1 MNMRIFASILVLVL
15 LLGAD
20 AYAQD
25 YWFGFEYNT
34 VMASGDAA
42 NFIGDWSWRGGSF
55 GGRRL
60 VRENTTVGFWTGWH
74 VMNEVSAETV
84 SFRGE
89 ENNLDFSG
97 TQYRYLN
104 SFPIMVNGH
113 WYGGTMGRFRP
124 YIGLN
129 VGTYFIERRVEVG
142 LFVFDDDN
150 WHFGLAPE
158 VGVTFPLGWRAR
170 GLFNARFNWAA
181 STGGSGD
188 ITYWNLG
195 FGVAWM

>member
-1 MNMRIFASILVLVL
+1 MRILASILLLVL
-15 LLGAD
+15 FLGAD

-34 VMASGDAA
+34 VQASGDAA
-42 NFIGDWSWRGGSF
+42 NFAGGWSWRGGSF
-55 GGRRL
+55 GGRKM
-60 VRENTTVGFWTGWH
+60 VRDNTSVGFWAGWH
-74 VMNEVSAETV
+74 VMDEKTDETV
-84 SFRGE
+84 SFRGD
-89 ENNLDFSG
+89 NRNIDLSG
-97 TQYRYLN
+97 MQYRYIN
-104 SFPIMVNGH
+104 SFPIMLNAH

-129 VGTYFIERRVEVG
+129 AGTYFIERRVEVG
-142 LFVFDDDN
+142 LVAIDDDN

-181 STGGSGD
+181 SSGGSGD

>member
-1 MNMRIFASILVLVL
+1 MRILASTLLLVL
-15 LLGAD
+15 LLGTD

-34 VMASGDAA
+34 VLPSGDVTD
-42 NFIGDWSWRGGSF
+42 FTGDWSWRGGSF
-55 GGRRL
+55 GGRRM
-60 VRENTTVGFWTGWH
+60 VRDNTSVGFWAGWH

-84 SFRGE
+84 SIRGAD
-89 ENNLDFSG
+89 NSLDFSG

-104 SFPIMVNGH
+104 SFPIMVNAH
-113 WYGGTMGRFRP
+113 WYGGTMGRLRP
-124 YIGLN
+124 YVGVN

-142 LFVFDDDN
+142 LFLFDDDN

-158 VGVTFPLGWRAR
+158 AGFTFPIGWRAR

-181 STGGSGD
+181 SAGGSGD

-195 FGVAWM
+195 FGIAWM